1 MFKNRNMIILFFSM
15 IVVMIG
21 FGIII
26 PILPFYV
33 ESFGAS
39 GKALGLLMSIF
50 SIMQFIFAPIWGNL
64 SDRYGR
70 KSILLIGVFGNALSQ
85 LLMGL
90 SNQLW
95 MLYASRALAGILS
108 SATLPTAYA
117 YISDTTDEKSRG
129 GGMGVI
135 GAAMGVGMVL
145 GPGIGGWL
153 GAIDLSYP
161 FYFAALLSTIA
172 MVVAFIVLPESL
184 PVEKRVSSSK
194 IELINLKVL
203 LEALKGPLSFLMFL
217 AFMISFAMTNFE
229 SIFGLYAERRFGYGI
244 SQVGTIMTLVGLVS
258 ALIQGV
264 ATGPATRR
272 WGESNV
278 IKASLIGSAVGF
290 VLMVLAGNFTAVLF
304 SVGAFILANSM
315 LRPSIASLI
324 SRNVKGSQGVAQ
336 GLNNSFM
343 SLGRIIGPLW
353 AGFLLDVKVTLPY
366 LSGAV
371 IFLLTFIASLIW
383 LRFPRNVQ
391 AEQETESG
399 AVPVSMD

>member
-153 GAIDLSYP
+153 GAINLSYP

-172 MVVAFIVLPESL
+172 MVVVFIVLPESL

-194 IELINLKVL
+194 IELINLKIL
-203 LEALKGPLSFLMFL
+203 LEALKGPLSFLMLL
-217 AFMISFAMTNFE
+217 AFMISFALTNFE
-229 SIFGLYAERRFGYGI
+229 SIFGLYAEQRFGYGI
-244 SQVGTIMTLVGLVS
+244 SQVGTIMTVVGLVS

-272 WGESNV
+272 WGESTV

-290 VLMVLAGNFTAVLF
+290 VLMVLAGNFTTVLF

-383 LRFPRNVQ
+383 LRFPRNAQ
-391 AEQETESG
+391 AGQETEPG
-399 AVPVSMD
+399 TVPVSMD

>member
-39 GKALGLLMSIF
+39 SKALGLLMSIF

-129 GGMGVI
+129 SGMGVI
-135 GAAMGVGMVL
+135 GAATGVGMVL

-203 LEALKGPLSFLMFL
+203 LEALKGPLSFLMLL
-217 AFMISFAMTNFE
+217 AFMISFALTNFE
-229 SIFGLYAERRFGYGI
+229 SIFGLYAEQRFGYGI
-244 SQVGTIMTLVGLVS
+244 SQVGTIMTMVGLVS

-391 AEQETESG
+391 AKQETESG

>member
-39 GKALGLLMSIF
+39 SKALGLLMSIF

-129 GGMGVI
+129 SGMGVI
-135 GAAMGVGMVL
+135 GAATGVGMVL

-217 AFMISFAMTNFE
+217 AFMISFALTNFE
-229 SIFGLYAERRFGYGI
+229 SIFGLYAEQRFGYGI
-244 SQVGTIMTLVGLVS
+244 SQVGTIMTMVGLVS